1 MFFACK
7 DGVASALDNDYGILL
22 VFEVLYERRCRS
34 PIGWLEVEERKLLQ
48 PEMVQAIVERVQIIR
63 EQMLAA
69 QSRQKSYADNICKP
83 LEFDV
88 GNYVFLKMSPLPLED
103 RLKYQEQPMAILDR
117 QVKRFRSKDI
127 FMVKVLWQNHLVE
140 EVTWELEVE
149 CK

>member
-1 MFFACK
+1 MIQY
-7 DGVASALDNDYGILL
+7 DTV
-22 VFEVLYERRCRS
+22 
-34 PIGWLEVEERKLLQ
+34 
-48 PEMVQAIVERVQIIR
+48 
-63 EQMLAA
+63 
-69 QSRQKSYADNICKP
+69 
-83 LEFDV
+83 
-88 GNYVFLKMSPLPLED
+88 PLED